1 MEVFLDIPKNME
13 YTFITN
19 SKEYGI
25 DCQKRRYSTM
35 AKSGKK
41 WKTVKKT
48 SSGVQVVNTDTGVVR
63 NLFNMKGKTNKIC
76 RELKNNVRYS
86 NDGNIKQQGL
96 TNTQAAWRS
105 GWMAAQQES
114 QKAFKAKNPNYIRK
128 TK

>member
-1 MEVFLDIPKNME
+1 
-13 YTFITN
+13 
-19 SKEYGI
+19 
-25 DCQKRRYSTM
+25 M

-76 RELKNNVRYS
+76 RKLKNNVRYS